1 MLKRFRYTQR
11 KEKSK
16 HINKMEI
23 LHHGLFTNFYA
34 KNKKKVKT
42 LETLALI
49 SSLYIFSNAS
59 KEESINVL

>member
-1 MLKRFRYTQR
+1 
-11 KEKSK
+11 
-16 HINKMEI
+16 MEI
-23 LHHGLFTNFYA
+23 LHHGVFTNFYA